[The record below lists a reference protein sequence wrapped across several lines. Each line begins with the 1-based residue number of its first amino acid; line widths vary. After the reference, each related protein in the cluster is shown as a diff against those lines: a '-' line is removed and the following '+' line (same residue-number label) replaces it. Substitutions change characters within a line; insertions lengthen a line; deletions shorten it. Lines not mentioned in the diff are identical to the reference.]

1 MNGLRQVNVRA
12 LLQGAALSALLGG
25 LMLAALLARPG
36 AASDEAGETRR
47 SAPSTIHTTI
57 VAGSQAVHLVILVD
71 EGLVPAG
78 DLAHTLDVG
87 ASWVASVEMVAATD
101 TMLRGLQEAQ
111 VTAGSPC
118 HTSPCVGLVILDLRT
133 LHAAN

>member
-1 MNGLRQVNVRA
+1 
-12 LLQGAALSALLGG
+12 
-25 LMLAALLARPG
+25 
-36 AASDEAGETRR
+36 
-47 SAPSTIHTTI
+47 
-57 VAGSQAVHLVILVD
+57 VILVD